1 MIIFL
6 RKTKKKKRE
15 GKKLVIERE
24 GTGQS
29 GGTRRGRLSDRER
42 TGVARGG
49 KKKDRKKGIK
59 RGKQGKGC
67 RPRPRRGP
75 VRTGQDG
82 VGRVRLRW
90 RLFEEIDASK
100 AANNDSVSRS
110 IQSWRSLVRDGHML
124 TGPSS
129 YIA

>member
-49 KKKDRKKGIK
+49 KKKRQKKRNKKRKA
-59 RGKQGKGC
+59 GKG
-67 RPRPRRGP
+67 
-75 VRTGQDG
+75 VQT
-82 VGRVRLRW
+82 
-90 RLFEEIDASK
+90 
-100 AANNDSVSRS
+100 
-110 IQSWRSLVRDGHML
+110 
-124 TGPSS
+124 
-129 YIA
+129 